1 MKIKR
6 NVIIGIFIIALT
18 LLIASLGC
26 GKKKTDPAA
35 AAAATEEFEIVG
47 AIE

>member
-1 MKIKR
+1 MNAKF
-6 NVIIGIFIIALT
+6 NLVLFLVFII
-18 LLIASLGC
+18 IASFFIGFGC
-26 GKKKTDPAA
+26 GKKKSDTPA